1 VLKVLVVG
9 AIAGTVFAY
18 YLFDLRHE
26 ERES

>member
-1 VLKVLVVG
+1 VVG